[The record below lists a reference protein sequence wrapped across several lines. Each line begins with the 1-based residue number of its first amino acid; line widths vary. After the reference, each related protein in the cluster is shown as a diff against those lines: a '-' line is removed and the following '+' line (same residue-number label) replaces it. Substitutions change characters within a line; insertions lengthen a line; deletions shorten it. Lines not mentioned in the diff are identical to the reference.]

1 MQELGL
7 RDPEGEGTA
16 ISLNVRNYPPHDTAL
31 YPTRLEYFVLD
42 LFATFDKE
50 VRRGEADSVSAS
62 FCECPAVD
70 DISVTRVGHCE

>member
-7 RDPEGEGTA
+7 REPEVEGTA

-31 YPTRLEYFVLD
+31 YPIRLEYFVLN

-50 VRRGEADSVSAS
+50 VRRGEAKLIACLQVSALNVSAS
-62 FCECPAVD
+62 VQLRMTFQ
-70 DISVTRVGHCE
+70 